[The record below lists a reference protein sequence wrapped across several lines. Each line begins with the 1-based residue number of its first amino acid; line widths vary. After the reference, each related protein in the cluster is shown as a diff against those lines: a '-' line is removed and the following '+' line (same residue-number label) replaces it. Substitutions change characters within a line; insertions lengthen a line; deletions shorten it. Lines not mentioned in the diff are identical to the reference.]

1 METSAKHFWNWFK
14 ENNSAYLFLNT
25 VDAGIKQ
32 QLLDT
37 MQEKLHLFCDSIF
50 FEIGGAADQDQ
61 ELIITAEGDVNYFA
75 QVEELVNAAPQIP
88 NWSFIAFIPPRDADF
103 EIDYEGVQLN
113 ANDLYF
119 DPMESANEP
128 GKLGVRVYIPNYE
141 IVRNDK
147 WLRPAIYKILDT
159 ILGEKSFASDV
170 RFVEIAQLSDDPVG
184 DGFLHLSQLPQYIS
198 WKKAGESDET

>member
-1 METSAKHFWNWFK
+1 MESSAKHFWNWFK

-37 MQEKLHLFCDSIF
+37 MQEKLHLFCDGIF
-50 FEIGGAADQDQ
+50 FEIGGSRDQDQ

-103 EIDYEGVQLN
+103 EIDYEGVKLN

-119 DPMESANEP
+119 DPMESVNEP

-147 WLRPAIYKILDT
+147 WLRPAVFKVLDT
-159 ILGEKSFASDV
+159 VLGEKSFASDV
-170 RFVEIAQLSDDPVG
+170 HFVEIAQLSDDPVG
-184 DGFLHLSQLPQYIS
+184 DGFLHLSQLPKYIS
-198 WKKAGESDET
+198 WKKSRTER